1 MNPRHRRALI
11 PGLLVILLVIV
22 LIAALAREAGA
33 ADDET
38 EADVEPVS
46 TITDARVPESSALVV
61 SKRDPELA
69 YTVNDSGNEPTVFTV
84 EISTGDVVGATRLR
98 GAELVDAEALTIDQ
112 DGTLWVADIGDN
124 DAIRS
129 TVSLY
134 AMEEPVLGEKS
145 VRPLRYQ
152 VRYSD
157 GSADAE
163 ALLAAPSGRGM
174 FIVSKGLLGGQVY
187 RLPQTLSRTSVNVAE
202 PLADAAAPALVTDG
216 DFLPD
221 GERVALRTYLGVHL
235 LDAETWQETWS
246 ASLPET
252 SQSESLAAEPD
263 GTSVLVGSEGL
274 PSPIQRVTLPEDQRA
289 AMLAP
294 ASGIIDLD

>member
-11 PGLLVILLVIV
+11 PGLLVVLLVIV
-22 LIAALAREAGA
+22 LVAALAREARA
-33 ADDET
+33 ADGEV
-38 EADVEPVS
+38 DVERVS

-69 YTVNDSGNEPTVFTV
+69 YTINDSGNVPTVFTIEV
-84 EISTGDVVGATRLR
+84 STGDVVGATRLA
-98 GAELVDAEALTIDQ
+98 GAEVVDTEALAIDH

-129 TVSLY
+129 TVSLL
-134 AMEEPVLGEKS
+134 AIEEPVLGEKS
-145 VRPLRYQ
+145 VRPLRYE
-152 VRYSD
+152 VRYAD

-163 ALLAAPSGRGM
+163 ALLADPSGHGM

-187 RLPQTLSRTSVNVAE
+187 RLPQPLSRTSVNVAQPMAE
-202 PLADAAAPALVTDG
+202 AEAPALVTDG

-221 GERVALRTYLGVHL
+221 GAQVVLRTYLGVHV
-235 LDAETWQETWS
+235 LDATTWQETWS
-246 ASLPET
+246 ATLPET
-252 SQSESLAAEPD
+252 RQSESLAAEPD

-274 PSPIQRVTLPEDQRA
+274 PSPIQRVTLPEEQRA